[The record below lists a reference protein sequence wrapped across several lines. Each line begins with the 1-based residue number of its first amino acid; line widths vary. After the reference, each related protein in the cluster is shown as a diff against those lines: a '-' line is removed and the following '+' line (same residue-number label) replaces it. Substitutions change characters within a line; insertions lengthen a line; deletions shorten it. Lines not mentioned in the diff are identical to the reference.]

1 MIEWQRVGLFRYFLE
16 GEVLVELERTVC
28 ESATPGVELLPLAMT
43 SCLLYLFK
51 VTLRVQHDSERLLHG
66 WKCGVL
72 FGAGCSARFVVF
84 FLHLAFLVFLIPVFL
99 FQLPGLWMCSHPG
112 TQPLPQHLRFSIV
125 FAYRVN
131 CSSLPRHTFSVRNK
145 LGSAKS
151 CARPSRRA
159 VNWCSAA
166 AGDK

>member
-51 VTLRVQHDSERLLHG
+51 VTLRVQHDAERLLHG

-84 FLHLAFLVFLIPVFL
+84 FSPPSLSCFLD
-99 FQLPGLWMCSHPG
+99 
-112 TQPLPQHLRFSIV
+112 
-125 FAYRVN
+125 
-131 CSSLPRHTFSVRNK
+131 SSFF
-145 LGSAKS
+145 
-151 CARPSRRA
+151 
-159 VNWCSAA
+159 SAA
-166 AGDK
+166 WTLDVLASWNAASPSAPSFLHCFRLSSERFKSSTAHILGAEQVGLSKVLRQCLEKSR